1 MVKVV
6 RTPGPGH
13 TVLAALATLNENQVG
28 VGWFKTSKYHP
39 SGTPAAYVAA
49 IQEFGYAP
57 HNLPPRL
64 GLRQLAI
71 DKKASWAGISASLAK
86 QVIAGTPVE
95 AMLTAIGETVRGD
108 IQDHI
113 SNVTQPPLAESTLQ
127 NRASR
132 LHIPVSELTETGK
145 KPLVEPKQ
153 ADGSAGGYLLTSVQ
167 YIVGKKGGTELA

>member
-1 MVKVV
+1 MVKVT

-86 QVIAGTPVE
+86 QVIA
-95 AMLTAIGETVRGD
+95 AIGETVRGD

-113 SNVTQPPLAESTLQ
+113 SNVTQPPLAESTLRT
-127 NRASR
+127 RASR
-132 LHIPVSELTETGK
+132 LGIPVSELTETGK

-153 ADGSAGGYLLTSVQ
+153 ADGSSGGYLQTSVQ
-167 YIVGKKGGTELA
+167 YIVGKKGGLDIT

>member
-13 TVLAALATLNENQVG
+13 TVLAALATLNETQVG
-28 VGWFKTSKYHP
+28 VGWFKTSKYKN
-39 SGTPAAYVAA
+39 GTPAAYVAA

-153 ADGSAGGYLLTSVQ
+153 ADGSAGGYLLASVQ